1 MSQFFPEPY
10 KRFCRNV
17 KVELDLSNYA
27 TKVDMKRATGIDR
40 STLASK
46 INLVSLRTKVVNLDV
61 DKSKT
66 VDLSK
71 LSNVVDN
78 YAVVKKTGIC

>member
-1 MSQFFPEPY
+1 
-10 KRFCRNV
+10 
-17 KVELDLSNYA
+17 
-27 TKVDMKRATGIDR
+27 MKRATGIDR
-40 STLASK
+40 STLTSK
-46 INLVSLRTKVVNLDV
+46 INLVSLRIKVVNLDV

-66 VDLSK
+66 ADLSK